1 MGWLPAL
8 AGMKEAALIG
18 GRAIKKP
25 AGALA
30 FRKLLSRDLVLHLV
44 LFLGLF
50 HFCFSH
56 LDGDDVDLVLG
67 GVHVSL

>member
-30 FRKLLSRDLVLHLV
+30 FRELLSRDLVLHLV
-44 LFLGLF
+44 
-50 HFCFSH
+50 FSH